1 MRNFDVMVES
11 TPSKSYRVNRVRS
24 QYDLRAETIKER
36 FTGTLDID
44 DNWNIGVITGPSGSG
59 KSSIARQLW
68 PNEMGIKPGPW
79 KSPSVVD
86 DLPGE
91 DDESVFKTLHRVGF
105 GSIPSWLK
113 PFHVLSMGEQMRV
126 ETAWRLLT
134 PDPVVVVDEF
144 TSTVDR
150 DIARFACI
158 AIRKAILES
167 GKKFVAV
174 SCHRDFIDWLAPDWV
189 LDTKD
194 MTFAKKANGPILLSE
209 LRSGDVLPGSGICS
223 VDIIISRT
231 TCRR

>member
-1 MRNFDVMVES
+1 MRNFDVTVES
-11 TPSKSYRVNRVRS
+11 EPSKSYRVNRVRS
-24 QYDLRAETIKER
+24 QYDLRATTIRER
-36 FTGTLDID
+36 FTGTLDIGD
-44 DNWNIGVITGPSGSG
+44 DWGIGVITGPSGSG

-68 PNEMGIKPGPW
+68 PAEMGVKPGPW
-79 KSPSVVD
+79 RSPSVID
-86 DLPGE
+86 DLPGQ
-91 DDESVFKTLHRVGF
+91 DDETIFKTLHRVGF

-113 PFHVLSMGEQMRV
+113 PFGVLSMGEQMRV

-158 AIRKAILES
+158 AIRKAITES

-174 SCHRDFIDWLAPDWV
+174 SCHRDFIEWLAPDWV

-194 MTFAKKANGPILLSE
+194 MTFTKKTNGPISI
-209 LRSGDVLPGSGICS
+209 SGSRLGGALPGCGVCS
-223 VDIIISRT
+223 VGITISRT
-231 TCRR
+231 FCRR